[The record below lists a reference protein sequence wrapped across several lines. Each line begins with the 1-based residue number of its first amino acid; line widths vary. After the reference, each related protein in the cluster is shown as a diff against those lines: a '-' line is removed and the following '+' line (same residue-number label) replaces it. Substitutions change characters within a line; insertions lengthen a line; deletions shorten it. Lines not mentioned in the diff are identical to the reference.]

1 MAESHFLKTRS
12 KISYSR
18 QMTENILDHQRVMR
32 SAGDKRMRC
41 HPVITYS
48 DKSSSDGSY
57 GSYDSDN
64 DIKRGRESKSRKL
77 SVVAEKR
84 TDDGHLT
91 FMGPPLK
98 PLDLVEQRVA
108 TLNPF
113 MPAVFNFP
121 KVKDSAQAQKLEHTS
136 QNLATE
142 LGLTEADRQPPGVQ
156 NTKIFLS
163 EETVPLLCV
172 VFCTDKSQADK
183 NRTAADAKDY
193 ARSLAR
199 ELTHKMRDF
208 TDESFNFLCTVVDV
222 AESTKINWTQMSV
235 TLLQENGHLYPY
247 ERMTMYQRKFQN
259 LKKSLHFVMSATS
272 VPFYTRNGMPAWS
285 KQDDPDNVP
294 IYQLTQKQLGFMRDL
309 LKKDKPCFITGKPGS
324 GKTVMAVEIARRLN
338 QDGGAL
344 LICHDL
350 TLKDKLA
357 RMSCLKDIRTCPGDL
372 SQTGCKH
379 IIAVKVPEK
388 DLKKYKAVEPRV
400 PGGKLLVFCN

>member
-1 MAESHFLKTRS
+1 M
-12 KISYSR
+12 
-18 QMTENILDHQRVMR
+18 NIIVNQRVMR
-32 SAGDKRMRC
+32 SAGDKRKRC
-41 HPVITYS
+41 HYLISNS
-48 DKSSSDGSY
+48 DKISSDGGY

-64 DIKRGRESKSRKL
+64 DIKRGRGRGSKSRKL
-77 SVVAEKR
+77 SVDDENK
-84 TDDGHLT
+84 TDDGYLE
-91 FMGPPLK
+91 FMGPSLN

-121 KVKDSAQAQKLEHTS
+121 KDKDSAQAKKLKHTS

-142 LGLTEADRQPPGVQ
+142 FGLTEADRQPPGVQ

-172 VFCTDKSQADK
+172 VYCTDKLQADK
-183 NRTAADAKDY
+183 NRTAADANDY

-208 TDESFNFLCTVVDV
+208 TDESFNFLCTVVD
-222 AESTKINWTQMSV
+222 ESTKIKRKQLSA
-235 TLLQENGHLYPY
+235 TLLQENRHLYPY

-259 LKKSLHFVMSATS
+259 LQKSLHFVRSATS
-272 VPFYTRNGMPAWS
+272 VPFYTRP
-285 KQDDPDNVP
+285 KQDDIDNVP
-294 IYQLTQKQLGFMRDL
+294 IYQLTQKQLGFMQDL
-309 LKKDKPCFITGKPGS
+309 LNKVKPCFITGKPGS

-357 RMSCLKDIRTCPGDL
+357 NISNFPVIRTCPGEL
-372 SQTGCKH
+372 SQTGYKH
-379 IIAVKVPEK
+379 IVAVKVQEK
-388 DLKKYKAVEPRV
+388 DLHKYKDVGALPE
-400 PGGKLLVFCN
+400 GKLFVFYS